1 MFIQA
6 REIMQLFTTGLS
18 KLNLDG
24 TPVLDDEGEPV
35 LAYTNDEIM
44 SFARVWTG
52 FDYQQGRGNVED
64 HTNFG
69 NRHDPMKI
77 QAGWRD
83 KFPKTDMAGGYIGD
97 RYPLCSDLPA
107 KMFLKKGARYRLL
120 GRATMPELVEDDPM
134 FNNDPTLKRF
144 VLAVNSSLKTELCN
158 ADPSG
163 NCRWENTVTLAHN
176 LKCTSNECDADT
188 LRVVRVS
195 DGIHYEFVRPACVE
209 QAFYANAKKIIYKE
223 RWSASSCANPLLVRI
238 QKVLV
243 LVSLLLLL
251 TLMHFI
257 IFLSMLLHSLMLL
270 R

>member
-1 MFIQA
+1 VLTAFAVFIQA

-24 TPVLDDEGEPV
+24 TPVLDGEGQPV

-97 RYPLCSDLPA
+97 RYPICSDLPA
-107 KMFLKKGARYRLL
+107 KMFLRKGARYRLL
-120 GRATMPELVEDDPM
+120 GQATMPELVEDDPL

-144 VLAVNSSLKTELCN
+144 VLAANSSLKTELCN

-176 LKCTSNECDADT
+176 LECTSNECGADT

-195 DGIHYEFVRPACVE
+195 DGIHYEYVRPACVE

-223 RWSASSCANPLLVRI
+223 RGSASSCANPLLVRI
-238 QKVLV
+238 QKIMVLI
-243 LVSLLLLL
+243 SL
-251 TLMHFI
+251 
-257 IFLSMLLHSLMLL
+257 
-270 R
+270 